1 MESGLCGAYL
11 NTMLSQDNMK
21 QNSPFLFL
29 KTFLSAFFVLIISY
43 NFYVANNLKYEAD
56 GDAASFV
63 GLGVSLA
70 KFQKYG
76 QIKFSEGGGVIN
88 AFKENKVSDG
98 EFIFSGHST
107 WRPPVWPILTAGIF
121 IIFGYNL
128 TYILIFKFLLQLLGV
143 FIFYKTL
150 KLLKLRDILIITGTF
165 LYGISPA
172 WQLYSRV
179 FLSEPVTLFFITLW
193 IYLLIRFIQN
203 KSGFIPQ
210 ALLGGILVLS
220 HPYFVF
226 LPFSVW
232 MMLLIRKQLNPK
244 VFLFSSL
251 ICAAIIS
258 IWTVRNFIVLE
269 TDQIVLTT
277 SSGAVMAK
285 GWNSEVLINHTNTKG
300 DLADE
305 GLVLQ
310 DYDYDKNRSYNEVER
325 MQLYKDATLNFILSN
340 PDLILPIIG
349 KKLRSAFNPFPET
362 PKPGV
367 LETGR
372 WFFQFLALLSLIY
385 ILFFS
390 RNKLIQSL
398 AIGLILSTIAISI
411 LTYSGFRFR
420 MPQVGLELLFIVF
433 VIDAVLKRTNEEK
446 NRLRQSPK

>member
-1 MESGLCGAYL
+1 MAQGHCGAYL
-11 NTMLSQDNMK
+11 NIMFFQGNMNR
-21 QNSPFLFL
+21 NSPLFYL
-29 KTFLSAFFVLIISY
+29 KIILSTFFVLIISY
-43 NFYVANNLKYEAD
+43 NFFVANNFKYEAD
-56 GDAASFV
+56 GDAASFI

-76 QIKFSEGGGVIN
+76 YINLPKGGGVIN
-88 AFKENKVSDG
+88 AFKENKISNG
-98 EFIFSGHST
+98 EFSFGGHST
-107 WRPPVWPILTAGIF
+107 WRPPVWPFLIAGIF
-121 IIFGYNL
+121 LVFGYNL
-128 TYILIFKFLLQLLGV
+128 VYVLIFKFLLHLLGV

-150 KLLKLRDILIITGTF
+150 NLLKVKEVLIIIGTF

-179 FLSEPVTLFFITLW
+179 YLSEPVTLFFITLW

-203 KSGFIPQ
+203 KSGFFPQ

-220 HPYFVF
+220 HPYYIF

-232 MMLLIRKQLNPK
+232 LILWLKKEIQLNR
-244 VFLFSSL
+244 FIISSF
-251 ICAAIIS
+251 ICALIVS
-258 IWTVRNFIVLE
+258 IWIIRNFIVLE
-269 TDQIVLTT
+269 TNEVVLTT

-285 GWNSEVLINHTNTKG
+285 GWNPNVVDEHTNTKG

-310 DYDYDKNRSYNEVER
+310 DYVYNKNRSYNEVER
-325 MQLYKDATLNFILSN
+325 MQLYKDATLNFIRSN
-340 PDLILPIIG
+340 PDLILPIIS
-349 KKLRSAFNPFPET
+349 KKLLSAFNPFPET
-362 PKPGV
+362 PKPGI

-372 WFFQFLALLSLIY
+372 WFFQLLALLSLIY

-398 AIGLILSTIAISI
+398 AIGLILSTIGITI

-420 MPQVGLELLFIVF
+420 MPQVVLELMFIVF
-433 VIDAVLKRTNEEK
+433 VINDVLKRRGEEK
-446 NRLRQSPK
+446 IMNGKR

>member
-1 MESGLCGAYL
+1 
-11 NTMLSQDNMK
+11 MK
-21 QNSPFLFL
+21 LNSPILYL
-29 KTFLSAFFVLIISY
+29 KTFLGAFFVLIISY
-43 NFYVANNLKYEAD
+43 NFYLANNLKYEAD

-76 QIKFSEGGGVIN
+76 QINFSERGGVIN

-107 WRPPVWPILTAGIF
+107 WRPPVWPILIAGIF

-128 TYILIFKFLLQLLGV
+128 TYILIFKFLLHLLGV

-150 KLLKLRDILIITGTF
+150 KLLKLRDVLIITGTF

-203 KSGFIPQ
+203 KSSFFPQ
-210 ALLGGILVLS
+210 ALIGGILVLS

-232 MMLLIRKQLNPK
+232 LMLLIRKQLNPK

-251 ICAAIIS
+251 ICASIIS
-258 IWTVRNFIVLE
+258 VWIVRNFIVLV

-285 GWNSEVLINHTNTKG
+285 GWNSEVLKNHTNTKG

-310 DYDYDKNRSYNEVER
+310 DYDKNRSYNEVER
-325 MQLYKDATLNFILSN
+325 MQLYKDATLHFIRSN
-340 PDLILPIIG
+340 PDLILPIIS
-349 KKLRSAFNPFPET
+349 KKLLSAFNPLPET
-362 PKPGV
+362 SRPGV

-372 WFFQFLALLSLIY
+372 WFFQLLALLSLIY

-398 AIGLILSTIAISI
+398 AIGLILSTIGITI
-411 LTYSGFRFR
+411 ITYSGFRFR
-420 MPQVGLELLFIVF
+420 MPQVGLELLFMIF
-433 VIDAVLKRTNEEK
+433 VIDDVIKRRIKKTINAK
-446 NRLRQSPK
+446 R